1 MGDPIDYLMST
12 MYSIFRSS
20 FRLYLSKLAKQSNGR
35 SRFLGS
41 LPKGRKI
48 SHISYQDRYFC
59 KICLQ
64 KPTKFKET
72 YYKIESR
79 FLQTTVVNHDY
90 YKTLGV
96 SRTATK
102 SDIKVAYF
110 QLAKKYHPDA
120 NPGDVNAKQKFQEIA
135 EAYTVLSDD
144 SQRQQYDSYGVSND
158 EGFQQYQQ
166 GQSYGYS
173 APQNVNPEEVFKKMF
188 EELGLQETIKNL
200 ENAKEEATFAIEAAG
215 KGDWA
220 PAKAFA
226 SNHKGLILGVV
237 APVLILI
244 RFPWII
250 VLLMQFGLRILGVLA
265 RDPRLAAII
274 GKALYEMFK
283 KRANKSR

>member
-1 MGDPIDYLMST
+1 
-12 MYSIFRSS
+12 MYF
-20 FRLYLSKLAKQSNGR
+20 
-35 SRFLGS
+35 
-41 LPKGRKI
+41 
-48 SHISYQDRYFC
+48 
-59 KICLQ
+59 Q
-64 KPTKFKET
+64 KPTNFKET
-72 YYKIESR
+72 YCKIESR

-158 EGFQQYQQ
+158 DGVQQYQQ
-166 GQSYGYS
+166 RQSYGYS

-265 RDPRLAAII
+265 RDPRLAAMI

-283 KRANKSR
+283 KRANRRK

>member
-1 MGDPIDYLMST
+1 
-12 MYSIFRSS
+12 MYSIIRSS
-20 FRLYLSKLAKQSNGR
+20 FRLSLSKLAKQSNGR
-35 SRFLGS
+35 PRFLDS
-41 LPKGRKI
+41 LPKSKTISYI
-48 SHISYQDRYFC
+48 SHQSGYFSKLCFQTPTNFNVSYC
-59 KICLQ
+59 
-64 KPTKFKET
+64 
-72 YYKIESR
+72 KIESR
-79 FLQTTVVNHDY
+79 FLQTTVVNNDY
-90 YKTLGV
+90 YKSLGV

-102 SDIKVAYF
+102 SEIKVAYF

-120 NPGDVNAKQKFQEIA
+120 NPGDANAKQKFQEIA

-158 EGFQQYQQ
+158 QGFQQYQQ
-166 GQSYGYS
+166 RQSYGYS

-200 ENAKEEATFAIEAAG
+200 EDAKEEATFAIEAAG

-250 VLLMQFGLRILGVLA
+250 VLLMRFGLSILGVLA
-265 RDPRLAAII
+265 RDPRLAAMV

-283 KRANKSR
+283 KRANRRK

>member
-1 MGDPIDYLMST
+1 MFSVGRTCARLSSCKYVKECIGKSKFSGILMPRNRAIT
-12 MYSIFRSS
+12 NVGYHRQN
-20 FRLYLSKLAKQSNGR
+20 LSK
-35 SRFLGS
+35 
-41 LPKGRKI
+41 
-48 SHISYQDRYFC
+48 
-59 KICLQ
+59 ICVQ
-64 KPTKFKET
+64 KPT
-72 YYKIESR
+72 YCKIAQHRIEKR
-79 FLQTTVVNHDY
+79 FLSITAINLDY

-96 SRTATK
+96 PRTASK
-102 SDIKVAYF
+102 SEIKMAYF

-120 NPGDVNAKQKFQEIA
+120 NPGDANAKQKFQEIA

-144 SQRQQYDSYGVSND
+144 SQRKQYDSYGVRD
-158 EGFQQYQQ
+158 DQGFQQYQQ
-166 GQSYGYS
+166 RQSYGYS

-220 PAKAFA
+220 PAKVFA

-237 APVLILI
+237 APILI
-244 RFPWII
+244 VLRFPWII
-250 VLLMQFGLRILGVLA
+250 VLIMRFGLSFLGALA

-283 KRANKSR
+283 KRAGKRK

>member
-1 MGDPIDYLMST
+1 MMPT
-12 MYSIFRSS
+12 MHSIIPSS
-20 FRLYLSKLAKQSNGR
+20 FRLSLSKLAKQSNGR
-35 SRFLGS
+35 PRFLDS
-41 LPKGRKI
+41 LPKSRKI
-48 SHISYQDRYFC
+48 SYISYQDRYFRKMC
-59 KICLQ
+59 FQ
-64 KPTKFKET
+64 KPTNFKVT
-72 YYKIESR
+72 YCKIESR

-102 SDIKVAYF
+102 REIKVAYF
-110 QLAKKYHPDA
+110 QLAKKCHPDA
-120 NPGDVNAKQKFQEIA
+120 NPGDANAKQKFQEIA

-144 SQRQQYDSYGVSND
+144 SQRQQYDSYGVRND
-158 EGFQQYQQ
+158 QGFQQYQQ
-166 GQSYGYS
+166 RQSYGYS

-215 KGDWA
+215 RGDWA

-250 VLLMQFGLRILGVLA
+250 VLLMRFGLSILGALA
-265 RDPRLAAII
+265 RDPRLAAMV

-283 KRANKSR
+283 KGANKRK